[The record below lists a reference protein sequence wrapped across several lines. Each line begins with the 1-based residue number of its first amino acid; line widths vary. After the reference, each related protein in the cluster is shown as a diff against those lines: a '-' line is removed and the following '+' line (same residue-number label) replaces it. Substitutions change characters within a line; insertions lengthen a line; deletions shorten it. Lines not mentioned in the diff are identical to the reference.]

1 MGILMSSEHGNSTA
15 GKGFMP
21 MLAIAAREA
30 RQSDEVKAKYAEKLL
45 HVTKVTG
52 NGLDG
57 CLNKS

>member
-1 MGILMSSEHGNSTA
+1 MSSENGNSTA

-21 MLAIAAREA
+21 RLAIAAREA
-30 RQSDEVKAKYAEKLL
+30 GQGEKVKAKYAEKLL